1 MNTPLNILFE
11 DDVLLVLH
19 KPYSL
24 MVEPDR
30 NNYPNLLQQAKN
42 YLKNNSGKEAPYV
55 QHLHRLDRV
64 VSGVILFVK
73 DKRYL
78 HNLSNQFAERSV
90 EKYYEAL
97 TDQAPAKL
105 SDKLVH
111 WHRKEK
117 KKGMIVPE
125 GTPYA
130 EQVRLNYTV
139 SPSGNFYLWQIQ
151 LHTGKFHQIRA
162 QLGFIGCPVRGD
174 ALYGSTAPFKS
185 DGIALHAKKLVINH
199 PVTGKRM
206 VFESE
211 SDFEV

>member
-1 MNTPLNILFE
+1 VYEDEVIL
-11 DDVLLVLH
+11 VAK
-19 KPYSL
+19 KPSGL

-30 NNYPNLLQQAKN
+30 NNYPNLLQEVKK
-42 YLKNNSGKEAPYV
+42 YLAESNGIKGHYA

-78 HNLSNQFAERSV
+78 HNLSNQFAERRV

-97 TDQAPAKL
+97 TDKAPAKL

-125 GTPYA
+125 ETPYA

-162 QLGFIGCPVRGD
+162 QLGFIGCPVIGD
-174 ALYGSTAPFKS
+174 ALYGSTASFKP
-185 DGIALHAKKLVINH
+185 DAIALHAKKLVIDH

-211 SDFEV
+211 SDFRI